1 MKRRRK
7 RSRAQRRGN
16 AVPKSHHLEPL
27 LKIQRVAHADAAH
40 EVDELIATRQEYV
53 LPVVDLV
60 AVNDERGRAATE
72 KPAAFEEFDGA
83 AGLLQGDGGGKP
95 RQPGSDDRY
104 TGRSQEPTITSNFS
118 DGESEVLPRSGNA
131 GSRSIFSRMRS

>member
-1 MKRRRK
+1 MERCGQRCGAQHRGDAAPKR
-7 RSRAQRRGN
+7 
-16 AVPKSHHLEPL
+16 HHLEAL
-27 LKIQRVAHADAAH
+27 LKIERVAHADAAH
-40 EVDELIATRQEYV
+40 EVDELIAAPEKHV

-60 AVNDERGRAATE
+60 PIHHERGRAPTE
-72 KPAAFEEFDGA
+72 KPAAFEEFDGT

-118 DGESEVLPRSGNA
+118 DGESDVRPRSGNA